1 VFSKIKKQFI
11 NSTIKQFSQ
20 MKKSEIKFTVTLDE
34 KKNPVALHWNAE
46 DSGMEGDKEC
56 KALMLTLFDK
66 KELTTMRIDL
76 WTKDMMINDMQQF
89 YYEMFMS
96 MADTYLNA
104 TNDKVL
110 STNIKNFARQF
121 GKDVNLVK

>member
-1 VFSKIKKQFI
+1 
-11 NSTIKQFSQ
+11 

-66 KELTTMRIDL
+66 K
-76 WTKDMMINDMQQF
+76 
-89 YYEMFMS
+89 
-96 MADTYLNA
+96 
-104 TNDKVL
+104 
-110 STNIKNFARQF
+110 
-121 GKDVNLVK
+121 

>member
-1 VFSKIKKQFI
+1 
-11 NSTIKQFSQ
+11 

-34 KKNPVALHWNAE
+34 SKNPTALHWNAE
-46 DSGMEGDKEC
+46 DSGTEGDKEC
-56 KALMLTLFDK
+56 KAVMLTLFDK
-66 KELTTMRIDL
+66 KENTTMRIDL
-76 WTKDMMINDMQQF
+76 WTKDMMITDMQQF

-104 TNDKVL
+104 TNDKLL

-121 GKDVNLVK
+121 GKDVDVVK

>member
-1 VFSKIKKQFI
+1 
-11 NSTIKQFSQ
+11 

-34 KKNPVALHWNAE
+34 EKNPVALHWNAE

-76 WTKDMMINDMQQF
+76 WTKDMMVNDMQQF

-104 TNDKVL
+104 TNDKAL